1 MDIGNFLSLNQ
12 DPQEAVE
19 ELISYAVHVHLK
31 DISKK
36 GSKEQSILG
45 EGIIDWETILRIF
58 DRSGYDGFFS
68 LEHELAGDEKQ
79 GIRKSI
85 NYAKKILR
93 KISG

>member
-31 DISKK
+31 DFSKK
-36 GSKEQSILG
+36 GSAEQSILG
-45 EGIIDWETILRIF
+45 EGIIDFETIFRIF
-58 DRSGYDGFFS
+58 NQGGYDGFFS
-68 LEHELAGDEKQ
+68 LEHEMAGDEKQ
-79 GIRKSI
+79 EIRKGI
-85 NYAKKILR
+85 DNAKKILR